1 VKKIILILFALT
13 LAFAGCRTNNLEN
26 YDLNRKKIYFEEVVS
41 TNARQVEIMHDD
53 APPTNEKKSTGE
65 TIANVALAVSNIFVG
80 SELGNKLTNAVN
92 PDSIAYAVSDGVGT
106 TLRKFLMVEPVWDL
120 VDDAEFVATTTIEEI
135 QLHSTS
141 GSIYIKVQA
150 STQITSRN
158 DGEVVWEN
166 TESESYPLRNY
177 YGGEETAMG
186 RTLKN
191 VLQTT
196 ELASL
201 SEDQLRNAIN
211 DAATR
216 VGIYM
221 AETLRKDIA
230 KSKKAK
236 T

>member
-1 VKKIILILFALT
+1 MKKIILILFALT

-41 TNARQVEIMHDD
+41 ANARQVDIMYDEG
-53 APPTNEKKSTGE
+53 PPTKEKKSTGE
-65 TIANVALAVSNIFVG
+65 TIANIAVSVSSIFVG
-80 SELGNKLTNAVN
+80 SELENKLMRAVN
-92 PDSIAYAVSDGVGT
+92 PDSIAYAVSDGVGS
-106 TLRKFLMVEPVWDL
+106 TLRKYLMVEPVWDL
-120 VDDAEFVATTTIEEI
+120 EDDAEFVAVTTIEEI

-150 STQITSRN
+150 RTQITSRN
-158 DGEVVWEN
+158 DGGVVWEN

-177 YGGEETAMG
+177 YGAEETAMG

-216 VGIYM
+216 VGINM

>member
-1 VKKIILILFALT
+1 VKKLILILLALT

-41 TNARQVEIMHDD
+41 ANARQVEIMHDD
-53 APPTNEKKSTGE
+53 SPPTNEKKSTGE
-65 TIANVALAVSNIFVG
+65 TIANIAVSVSNIFVG
-80 SELGNKLTNAVN
+80 SELSNKLTNAVN

-120 VDDAEFVATTTIEEI
+120 VDDAEFVATTTVEEI

-150 STQITSRN
+150 RTQITSRN

-186 RTLKN
+186 RTIKN

-201 SEDQLRNAIN
+201 SEEQLRNAIN